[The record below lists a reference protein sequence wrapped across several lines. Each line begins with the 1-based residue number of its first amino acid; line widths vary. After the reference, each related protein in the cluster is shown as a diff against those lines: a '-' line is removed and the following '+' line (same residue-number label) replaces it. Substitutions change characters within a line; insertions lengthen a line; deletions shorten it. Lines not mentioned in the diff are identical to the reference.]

1 MDALHRPRCDTVPAW
16 AQLQAQ
22 YAASGAALD
31 LRAAFAADPGSFAS
45 FSQDAPYVF
54 ADLSKNRIDV
64 TTQSLLFDLAR
75 QTGVEVLRDAMFA
88 GAKINTTEDRAV
100 MHFLLRKSASTLA
113 NTAPEAIK
121 NDLIEVHATLDAML
135 AFAETTRAA

>member
-22 YAASGAALD
+22 HASSGAALD
-31 LRAAFAADPGSFAS
+31 LRRAFAADPGRFAT

-54 ADLSKNRIDV
+54 ADLSKNRIDAA
-64 TTQSLLFDLAR
+64 TQSLLFDLAR

-88 GAKINTTEDRAV
+88 GAKLNTPEDRAV
-100 MHFLLRKSASTLA
+100 MQL
-113 NTAPEAIK
+113 
-121 NDLIEVHATLDAML
+121 
-135 AFAETTRAA
+135 